1 MMQQQYRGG
10 SNAAPLFLILGGVVG
25 VVAEAAM
32 DVAISSTVK
41 SSHLS
46 VYYVL
51 GGLQGLVIGVM
62 VGGAALLGRARH
74 YGLAAVAGPV
84 ALVAAIIGDLL
95 SRPVVWSILHL
106 PLNATMFTSYFT
118 GQTVISLLLNLVP
131 IATAAGLT
139 AVGVSRTMRTLTAAI
154 PPQGPWNQP
163 PPYGP
168 PQPTPGMGAPP
179 YAPPGPPAGGP
190 PPQGWQ
196 PPAGPGG
203 PPPSHPPVQP

>member
-1 MMQQQYRGG
+1 MQQQYRGG

-25 VVAEAAM
+25 VVAEFAL
-32 DVAISSTVK
+32 DIAISSTVK

-74 YGLAAVAGPV
+74 YGLAVVAGPV

-106 PLNATMFTSYFT
+106 PMNATMFTSYFT
-118 GQTVISLLLNLVP
+118 GQTVVSLLLNLVP
-131 IATAAGLT
+131 IATAVGLT
-139 AVGVSRTMRTLTAAI
+139 AVGVSRTMRTPAAPI

-168 PQPTPGMGAPP
+168 PQPASGMGAL
-179 YAPPGPPAGGP
+179 PGPPVGGP
-190 PPQGWQ
+190 APQGWQ